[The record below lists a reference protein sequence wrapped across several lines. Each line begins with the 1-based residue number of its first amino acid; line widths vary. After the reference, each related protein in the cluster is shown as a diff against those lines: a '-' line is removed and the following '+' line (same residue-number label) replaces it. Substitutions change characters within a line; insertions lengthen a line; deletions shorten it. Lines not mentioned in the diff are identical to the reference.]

1 VSSSWSPVTIVAIV
15 EGEGDVAALPKL
27 LYRIA
32 AELGV
37 GGLRVPKPFRIPRG
51 RLIAPGG
58 IEREVST
65 AAARS
70 SGAGGVLIL
79 ADADD
84 DCPAELGPALLD
96 RARKARPDKRIAVV
110 LANREFEA
118 WYLAAAPSLAGQH
131 GFAGTFPMPEDPE
144 RRRDCKGLL
153 TKARAAGHPY
163 KETVDQAALAST
175 FDMAMARAHA
185 PSFGKFY
192 REVAAL
198 LGVS

>member
-1 VSSSWSPVTIVAIV
+1 VSSSWPPVTITSIV
-15 EGEGDVAALPKL
+15 EGEGDVAAMPKL
-27 LYRIA
+27 LHRIA
-32 AELGV
+32 AELGIN
-37 GGLRVPKPFRIPRG
+37 GLRTPKPFRIPRG
-51 RLIAPGG
+51 RLVAAGG
-58 IEREVST
+58 IEREAST
-65 AAARS
+65 AALRHA
-70 SGAGGVLIL
+70 GAGGILIL
-79 ADADD
+79 IDADN
-84 DCPAELGPALLD
+84 DCPAHLGPALLD

-118 WYLAAAPSLAGQH
+118 WYLAAAPSLAGQY
-131 GFAGTFPMPEDPE
+131 GFRDPFPAPGDPE
-144 RRRDCKGLL
+144 RPRDCKGLL

-185 PSFGKFY
+185 PSFDKFF